1 MHQRMLA
8 TKPDYRERLYG
19 SYVQTHMAR
28 IRDITLDGVRRDFPI
43 LRKTVAPFLP
53 TDKNAKILDIGC
65 GFGSLVLFLRENG
78 CRNVEGID
86 NSPQMMEVASRL
98 GIDGVSKS
106 DIFSYLED
114 VSGRYGMIVALDVI
128 EHFRKDEI
136 FAILDLV
143 HQALRAGGLFL
154 MQTPN
159 GMSKYGRWYRTYDFT
174 HETIFDA
181 ESARQC
187 LSAIGFRNVVIKP
200 VPPVVHG
207 MPSAVRAVLWRFWE
221 PMLKL

>member
-1 MHQRMLA
+1 
-8 TKPDYRERLYG
+8 
-19 SYVQTHMAR
+19 
-28 IRDITLDGVRRDFPI
+28 
-43 LRKTVAPFLP
+43 
-53 TDKNAKILDIGC
+53 
-65 GFGSLVLFLRENG
+65 
-78 CRNVEGID
+78 
-86 NSPQMMEVASRL
+86 MEVASRL

-221 PMLKL
+221 PMLKLSFAVESGWQPEQVFTPNLLALAYKKAERGAASGR